1 MQLRP
6 SAAHIWTKCPANPLM
21 ASKMPPEV
29 PGDAAREG
37 TCAAWVAE
45 MVLTGVVACAAELIG
60 TNHENGWLV
69 EPDMAQKIQKYI
81 DHLHKRGGKIFV
93 ERKVRL
99 NPLIEG
105 TPDAWA
111 LLDDDGVL
119 HGDDLKYG
127 FSIVEP
133 YKNPQVSIYLGAIIR
148 FLTARGVTIKRVVV
162 GIYQPR
168 SWHPAGIY
176 RTWSC
181 FPEELMAFVHEIEA
195 AGEKTQVAD
204 PRATPGDHC
213 GYCPAA
219 STCAALA
226 AANYRIF
233 DMLCTATQRHM
244 TAVEMAEE
252 LTFLEKANDM
262 LQGRMNA
269 VTTEAEAR
277 VKRGET
283 IPGWHMEQRAGQRR
297 FTAPASVIR
306 ALTGKN
312 PEVPKMVTPAELE
325 RMGASEAVVA
335 KLSETP
341 RTTPRLKRIA
351 PGYFT
356 NMFSKKG

>member
-6 SAAHIWTKCPANPLM
+6 SAAHIWTKCSANPLM
-21 ASKMPPEV
+21 ASMMPAEV

-45 MVLTGVVACAAELIG
+45 MVLTGVVTSASEMIG
-60 TNHENGWLV
+60 RNHENGWLV
-69 EPDMAQKIQKYI
+69 EPDMARHIQKYI
-81 DHLHKRGGKIFV
+81 DHLRAHGGKIFV

-127 FSIVEP
+127 YGIVEP

-168 SWHPAGIY
+168 AWHPAGIY
-176 RTWSC
+176 RTWEC
-181 FPEELMAFVHEIEA
+181 FPEELMEFVHEIEL
-195 AGEKTQVAD
+195 AGEKTQEQNPVAI
-204 PRATPGDHC
+204 PGDHC
-213 GYCPAA
+213 EHCAAA

-226 AANYRIF
+226 AANYRVY
-233 DMLCTATQRHM
+233 DMLCARVQRHM

-252 LTFLEKANDM
+252 LMFLEKAEEM
-262 LQGRMNA
+262 LQGRLNA

-277 VKRGET
+277 IKRGET

-297 FTAPASVIR
+297 FTVPASVIR

-325 RMGASEAVVA
+325 RMGASPAVVA

-356 NMFSKKG
+356 NMFKQR

>member
-6 SAAHIWTKCPANPLM
+6 SAAHIWTKCSANPLM
-21 ASKMPPEV
+21 ASMMPAEV

-45 MVLTGVVACAAELIG
+45 MVLTGVVTSASEMIG
-60 TNHENGWLV
+60 RNHENGWLV
-69 EPDMAQKIQKYI
+69 EPDMARHIQKYI
-81 DHLHKRGGKIFV
+81 DHLRARGGKIFV

-127 FSIVEP
+127 YGIVEP

-148 FLTARGVTIKRVVV
+148 FLTTRGVTIKRVVV

-168 SWHPAGIY
+168 AWHPAGIY
-176 RTWSC
+176 RTWEC
-181 FPEELMAFVHEIEA
+181 FPEELMEFVHEIEL
-195 AGEKTQVAD
+195 AGEKTQEQNPVAI
-204 PRATPGDHC
+204 PGDHC
-213 GYCPAA
+213 EHCAAA

-226 AANYRIF
+226 AANYRVY
-233 DMLCTATQRHM
+233 DMLCARVQRHM

-252 LTFLEKANDM
+252 LMFLEKAEEM
-262 LQGRMNA
+262 LQGRLNA

-277 VKRGET
+277 IKRGET

-297 FTAPASVIR
+297 FTVPASVIR

-325 RMGASEAVVA
+325 RMGASPAVVA

-356 NMFSKKG
+356 NMFKQR